1 MADVLMPQL
10 GETVVEGTITRWFVG
25 VGEAVVIDQPLYE
38 VSTEKVD
45 SEVPSPVGGVLVEIV
60 AGEGAVVPVGAVLCR
75 IDSAGSGSRPLAPP
89 LPP

>member
-45 SEVPSPVGGVLVEIV
+45 SEVPSPVGGV
-60 AGEGAVVPVGAVLCR
+60 R
-75 IDSAGSGSRPLAPP
+75 
-89 LPP
+89 